1 MLSILFSI
9 GLLLAPSVIAAEPDE
24 DTLYFKIKNLVELE
38 ILKQNAEV
46 QIERFAAG
54 IFYDKELVTIV
65 KEGDEELSKQMEIKI
80 PFVDM
85 SLTKD
90 ISAMCGKN
98 SSDQEEQNAYIT
110 CLAAQEILKSIVDKN
125 SWHRT
130 LGRDLQAITSGYE
143 VGIEGYPG
151 KPVDAIMRMSSIA
164 QLWRAGND
172 TYTQPFLETLTRAEP
187 WPEDQMEDIDEAL
200 QEIVSDLKEFI
211 ITTDED
217 KEDDTEMVAAVWR
230 YKDGV
235 QYIRDREGECAS
247 APTTPDNPERVWLER
262 RWCDIEDKLLA
273 VLNDQILPNAD
284 LELGNEEFVIF
295 SSFVDKESNIFIWIR
310 DNDIGLQW
318 YIPIEPVQAALY
330 HPDYSDCLENDP
342 LRDCYDDYEEESII
356 RGGLYP
362 IKQDGSGLRPGGDSL
377 STGPLNPPRPSE
389 EDDNGDPL
397 PKEGLIVP
405 QPKEGDGIC
414 SHPFSKRGYL
424 CRAIESEACDLTSR
438 DEEELIQAGTGG
450 IVLTRCQPER
460 FKDDVA
466 RKISGED
473 ICGIGG
479 WRETVEDN
487 LDEDTPELD
496 PDMTPNHCA
505 ACAIDVIC
513 KESCWDEPEMKDFAR
528 TSLGKR
534 KGVVEVC
541 VPTSLDPSQYKYLMA
556 HEMIHAQQICNISNI
571 EVAEKLGF
579 HLPENQKPAS
589 CCAFEREAY
598 FVQCKMAA
606 LDGIL
611 DKMEATIDQC
621 ASAMANFSCAVY
633 DEDPDDDDY
642 VCTNDGID
650 PAIIAELLS
659 KTVAE
664 MAPDLILPQTCEEAM
679 DVPQVQA
686 IRNSIP
692 LACKPGCQS
701 KYVNT
706 IGNNLCFTGQCIEET
721 HEWSAPIGGRT
732 ALTAGDEAYPWVSC
746 EAENPNIGQFAVP
759 PAITGPRFP
768 LYRPELLMKQLDDAI
783 CQINGLPSRTP
794 PALCGFDVAKTL
806 DLPPLSFLQS
816 GDKLATQPG
825 KYATNSIA
833 LENAAQGLGA
843 RIANEMFIQY
853 LNTGAKN
860 FAELMK
866 MSHRLFTEVG
876 DITFPSTMCPRYTDG
891 DLCDQLQ

>member
-9 GLLLAPSVIAAEPDE
+9 GLIFTPGAYAGNTDE
-24 DTLYFKIKNLVELE
+24 DTLYFRIKNLVELE

-187 WPEDQMEDIDEAL
+187 WPEDQMEDIEQDL
-200 QEIVSDLKEFI
+200 QEVVSDLKEFI

-273 VLNDQILPNAD
+273 VLRDLILANAN
-284 LELGNEEFVIF
+284 LEMGNEEFVIF

-342 LRDCYDDYEEESII
+342 LHDCYDDYEEESII
-356 RGGLYP
+356 RGGFYP

-377 STGPLNPPRPSE
+377 FTGPLNPPRPSE

-414 SHPFSKRGYL
+414 SHPFSARGYL
-424 CRAIESEACDLTSR
+424 CRAIESEACDLTPK
-438 DEEELIQAGTGG
+438 DEEELIEAGTGG

-466 RKISGED
+466 RKVSGEN

-479 WRETVEDN
+479 WRENVQEN
-487 LDEDTPELD
+487 LDNDSPYED
-496 PDMTPNHCA
+496 PDMVPNHCA
-505 ACAIDVIC
+505 ACAIDIVC
-513 KESCWDEPEMKDFAR
+513 KEKCFDDPMMEFFAK
-528 TSLGKR
+528 TSMR
-534 KGVVEVC
+534 SSTGVVEVC
-541 VPTSLDPSQYKYLMA
+541 VPTTLGPDDFEYLMA
-556 HEMIHAQQICNISNI
+556 HELIHAQQICNDSNI
-571 EVAEKLGF
+571 QTAERLG
-579 HLPENQKPAS
+579 HTLPEPERAAA
-589 CCAFEREAY
+589 CCASEREAY
-598 FVQCKMAA
+598 FVQCKMLA
-606 LDGIL
+606 LDGVL
-611 DKMEATIDQC
+611 DKAGLTIDQC
-621 ASAMANFSCAVY
+621 ASAFSNFSCGHL

-650 PAIIAELLS
+650 PSIMIPLVNGAIDELDDQIDGAGS
-659 KTVAE
+659 C
-664 MAPDLILPQTCEEAM
+664 PGAM
-679 DVPQVQA
+679 NDPRVLA

-732 ALTAGDEAYPWVSC
+732 ALTAGDEAYPWASC
-746 EAENPNIGQFAVP
+746 EAPDPRIGQFAVP
-759 PAITGPRFP
+759 PAITAPKFP